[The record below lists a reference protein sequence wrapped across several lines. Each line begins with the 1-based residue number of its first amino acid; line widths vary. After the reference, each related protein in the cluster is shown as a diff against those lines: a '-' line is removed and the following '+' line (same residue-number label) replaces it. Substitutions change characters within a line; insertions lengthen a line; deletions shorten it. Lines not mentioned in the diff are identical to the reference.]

1 VISENAYPW
10 YNSQDSWSS
19 WTLHWKAVETK
30 LKILGSATGQI
41 AWSASCGRYG
51 LWWLSSTVMGT
62 GELNFF
68 IHEADL
74 GDLIKVAATLDT
86 YLLEFDSWKPEL

>member
-1 VISENAYPW
+1 
-10 YNSQDSWSS
+10 
-19 WTLHWKAVETK
+19 
-30 LKILGSATGQI
+30 
-41 AWSASCGRYG
+41 
-51 LWWLSSTVMGT
+51 MGT